1 MVGAFVCGCF
11 HVIRAV
17 SRPRLHRRPRVS
29 VRRRDEARSYRTDSE
44 PIRRANP
51 HLQLRFVRSRNA
63 AYCMGRRTI
72 GLSGRHGQATAT
84 IMKTRPIVWPSPQH
98 GSASFRPNRL
108 VQNPGLTDKNTRRGS
123 SCSLVEIMRRVDR
136 NDQEIERQPNERPKP
151 ASASV
156 RGQ

>member
-1 MVGAFVCGCF
+1 MVGAFVCGYF

-84 IMKTRPIVWPSPQH
+84 IMKTRPIVWPSRHTVVRIFAPI
-98 GSASFRPNRL
+98 
-108 VQNPGLTDKNTRRGS
+108 GLFKTP
-123 SCSLVEIMRRVDR
+123 V
-136 NDQEIERQPNERPKP
+136 
-151 ASASV
+151 
-156 RGQ
+156 